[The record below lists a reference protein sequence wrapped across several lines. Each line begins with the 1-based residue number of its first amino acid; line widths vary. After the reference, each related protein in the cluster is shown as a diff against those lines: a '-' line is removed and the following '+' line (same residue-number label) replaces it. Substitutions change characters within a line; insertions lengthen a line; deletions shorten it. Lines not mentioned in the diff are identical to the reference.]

1 MHNPAPI
8 AAPTL
13 MTSIS
18 EESAGA
24 LPTAPDANLPDEPLV
39 VIEPRD
45 AWLSIDLAELWRNR
59 ELLYFLTWRDVKI
72 RYKQTVLGAAWALV
86 QPAFMML
93 IFTLVFSR
101 IAGGVEH
108 IPYPLFALAGL
119 VPWTF
124 FSNAVTN
131 SGNSLVNNV
140 QLVTKVYFPR
150 LILPAASVLAGLI
163 DLLFAALLLGGMMLY
178 YGIRISSHIL
188 MLPLL
193 FAVMTLCALATGMWM
208 SALNVKYR
216 DVRFM
221 LPFIVQLWLFA
232 SSVVVP
238 STVVPERLRW
248 LLYLNPMSAIIEGC
262 RAALF
267 STPFQWKAIGIAAA
281 LTVAGFAVA
290 AHFFKQTERSF
301 ADFI

>member
-1 MHNPAPI
+1 
-8 AAPTL
+8 
-13 MTSIS
+13 MTSIP
-18 EESAGA
+18 EESAGG
-24 LPTAPDANLPDEPLV
+24 LPPTADLLPAPPDANLPDEPLV
-39 VIEPRD
+39 VIEQRN
-45 AWLSIDLAELWRNR
+45 AWFSIDLAELWRNR

-72 RYKQTVLGAAWALV
+72 RYKQTVLGAAWALL

-101 IAGGVEH
+101 LAGAGSDV
-108 IPYPLFALAGL
+108 PYPLFALAGL

-124 FSNAVTN
+124 FANSVSN

-150 LILPAASVLAGLI
+150 LIMPAASVLAGLV
-163 DLLFAALLLGGMMLY
+163 DLGIGSLLLGGMMLY

-193 FAVMTLCALATGMWM
+193 FALMTLCALATGMWM

-216 DVRFM
+216 DVRFA

-238 STVVPERLRW
+238 STVIPERLRW
-248 LLYLNPMSAIIEGC
+248 LLYLNPMSAIVEAC

-267 STPFQWKAIGIAAA
+267 STPFHWKAIGIAAA
-281 LTVAGFAVA
+281 LTMAGFAVA
-290 AHFFKQTERSF
+290 AHFFKQTERTF
-301 ADFI
+301 ADVI

>member
-1 MHNPAPI
+1 MTLIPEALPAP
-8 AAPTL
+8 
-13 MTSIS
+13 
-18 EESAGA
+18 
-24 LPTAPDANLPDEPLV
+24 PDADLPDEPLV
-39 VIEPRD
+39 VIEERN
-45 AWLSIDLAELWRNR
+45 AWISIDLAELWRNR
-59 ELLYFLTWRDVKI
+59 ELLYFLTWRDIKV
-72 RYKQTVLGAAWALV
+72 RYKQTVLGAAWALL

-101 IAGGVEH
+101 LAGEVEH
-108 IPYPLFALAGL
+108 VPYPLFALAGL

-150 LILPAASVLAGLI
+150 LLMPAAAVLAGLV
-163 DLLFAALLLGGMMLY
+163 DLGFSALLLGALMLY
-178 YGIRISSHIL
+178 YGIHITAHIF
-188 MLPLL
+188 MLPIL
-193 FAVMTLCALATGMWM
+193 FALTTLCALSTGMWM

-216 DVRFM
+216 DVRFA
-221 LPFIVQLWLFA
+221 LPFIVQVWLFA

-238 STVVPERLRW
+238 STVVPERFRW
-248 LLYLNPMSAIIEGC
+248 LLNLNPMSAVIEGC

-267 STPFQWKAIGIAAA
+267 STPFHWRAIGIAGV
-281 LTVAGFAVA
+281 LTMAGFVVA
-290 AHFFKQTERSF
+290 AHYFKQTERSF

>member
-1 MHNPAPI
+1 M
-8 AAPTL
+8 TL
-13 MTSIS
+13 IP
-18 EESAGA
+18 EA
-24 LPTAPDANLPDEPLV
+24 LPAPDADLPDEPLV
-39 VIEPRD
+39 VIEERN
-45 AWLSIDLAELWRNR
+45 AWISIDVAELWRNR
-59 ELLYFLTWRDVKI
+59 ELLYFLTWRDIKV
-72 RYKQTVLGAAWALV
+72 RYKQTVLGAAWALL

-101 IAGGVEH
+101 LAGEVEH
-108 IPYPLFALAGL
+108 VPYPLFALAGL

-150 LILPAASVLAGLI
+150 LIMPAAAVFAGLV
-163 DLLFAALLLGGMMLY
+163 DLGFSALLLGALMLY
-178 YGIRISSHIL
+178 YGVHITGHIL
-188 MLPLL
+188 MLPVL
-193 FAVMTLCALATGMWM
+193 FALTTLCALSTGMWM

-216 DVRFM
+216 DVRFA
-221 LPFIVQLWLFA
+221 LPFIVQVWLFA

-238 STVVPERLRW
+238 STVVPERFRW
-248 LLYLNPMSAIIEGC
+248 LLTLNPMSAVIEGC

-267 STPFQWKAIGIAAA
+267 TTPFHWRAIGIAAV
-281 LTVAGFAVA
+281 LTIAGFVVA
-290 AHFFKQTERSF
+290 AHFFKQTERGF